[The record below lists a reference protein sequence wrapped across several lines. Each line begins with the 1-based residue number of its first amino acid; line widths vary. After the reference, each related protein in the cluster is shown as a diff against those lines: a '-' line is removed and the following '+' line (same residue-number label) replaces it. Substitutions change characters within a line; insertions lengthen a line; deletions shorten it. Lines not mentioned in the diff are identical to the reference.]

1 MISNH
6 HPYYTMCCFSILICG
21 KIQNFCL
28 CVLSLN
34 QQLTQPPNL
43 ILGFCQT
50 TQKQIRTNSFVKR
63 YNIVQTVQTH
73 RCYFY
78 GGSAAQI
85 VCRHLSVL
93 YLMPLP
99 NMRQTNWTYEFF
111 SFVSLVKAEIPMR
124 IASEY
129 NCCYMKLL

>member
-6 HPYYTMCCFSILICG
+6 HTYYIMCCFSILICG

-34 QQLTQPPNL
+34 QQLTQPPDL

-63 YNIVQTVQTH
+63 YNIVGKK
-73 RCYFY
+73 RADC
-78 GGSAAQI
+78 ADA
-85 VCRHLSVL
+85 SVL
-93 YLMPLP
+93 FLWWRCCANCLLNSLYA
-99 NMRQTNWTYEFF
+99 F
-111 SFVSLVKAEIPMR
+111 SNYALNKYDHMNIKQKWIFLINEDVLCRVSER
-124 IASEY
+124 
-129 NCCYMKLL
+129 